1 MGQTQAKIR
10 ILPQNII
17 NRIAAGEVLER
28 PASALKELVENAI
41 DASATKI
48 EVELEAGGKNLLRIT
63 DNGSGMDV
71 DGLQLA
77 IQRHATSK
85 IPDEDLFNINSF
97 GFRGEALPAIGSVA
111 KLKITSK
118 QTEAWSIE
126 VLGGEV
132 QNPQPASMAQRGTVV
147 EVRDIFYATPARLK
161 FMKADNSEKAKCVDT
176 LKSIAMANPQI
187 EFSLK
192 IDGKAKLH
200 YAPQS
205 VLERIASIIGA
216 DFMQNSLEVNFAR
229 EGVSVTGFCSVP
241 TFNRGTS
248 EDQYVF
254 VNSRPVKDKLL
265 NGAIKAAYKDFVGGG
280 RFPVLALFVNV
291 EVREVD
297 VNVHP
302 AKSEVRFRDQRNV
315 SGALIHALRDAINA
329 AGHRASTT
337 VADFALSR
345 ISSPSFSS
353 PSASN
358 SYKQSYY
365 SPQTNMSYLPLQQS
379 VQEFVPQSPIPQFPI
394 PQEEHPLDYP
404 LGQARCQLHNTYV
417 IAETQNSI
425 VIVDQHAAHER
436 LVYEQFK
443 DQIEAENLKK
453 QPLLVPE
460 ILRFDEKRLEILL
473 AMTDKFARYGF
484 DVQQFGANEI
494 QVGQIPALLAG
505 YEMQDLFNKI
515 ADDVIEHG
523 EDLSLLEAFEH
534 VLETAACHNSIRAG
548 RRLSI
553 PEMNQL
559 LRQMENT
566 PHSGQCNHG
575 RPTYVE
581 LKLTDVEKLF
591 GRR

>member
-1 MGQTQAKIR
+1 MAAIR

-41 DASATKI
+41 DAGATKLEI
-48 EVELEAGGKNLLRIT
+48 ELEAGGKNLLRIS
-63 DNGSGMDV
+63 DNGCGMSAAE
-71 DGLQLA
+71 LQLA

-111 KLKITSK
+111 KLRITSK
-118 QTEAWSIE
+118 QDECWSLE

-132 QNPQPASMAQRGTVV
+132 QNPEPASMAARGTIV

-161 FMKADNSEKAKCVDT
+161 FMKADNSEKAKCVDV
-176 LKSIAMANPQI
+176 LKSIAMANPAL

-200 YAPQS
+200 YASQS
-205 VLERIASIIGA
+205 QLERIAAIIGA
-216 DFMQNSLEVNFAR
+216 EFIANSLPVDFAR
-229 EGVSVTGFCSVP
+229 EGVAVSGFCSVP

-248 EDQYVF
+248 EDQFVF

-280 RFPVLALFVNV
+280 RFPVLALFVTTPA
-291 EVREVD
+291 REVD

-315 SGALIHALRDAINA
+315 SGAIIHGLRDAIDS

-345 ISSPSFSS
+345 ISSGS
-353 PSASN
+353 
-358 SYKQSYY
+358 SYKQAYY
-365 SPQTNMSYLPLQQS
+365 APYAPQARTNYLPLQQ
-379 VQEFVPQSPIPQFPI
+379 VEQEFVPQNPISHI
-394 PQEEHPLDYP
+394 PNPVEEHPLDYP

-443 DQIEAENLKK
+443 GQIGAQNLQK

-473 AMTDKFARYGF
+473 AMADKFARYGF

-505 YEMQDLFNKI
+505 YDMQDLFAKI
-515 ADDVIEHG
+515 ADDIIEHG

-553 PEMNQL
+553 AEMNQL
-559 LRQMENT
+559 LRQMEST

-581 LKLTDVEKLF
+581 LKLSDVEKLF